1 VRNDKAQY
9 RSCASSGKILQC
21 YKQENESN
29 IIEMTL
35 ESQIIF
41 VQTDIYQVFACGGL
55 VIVITNQE
63 KEWQGHS
70 QFTGENTDT

>member
-1 VRNDKAQY
+1 
-9 RSCASSGKILQC
+9 
-21 YKQENESN
+21 
-29 IIEMTL
+29 MTL

-41 VQTDIYQVFACGGL
+41 VQTDIYQVFACDGL

-63 KEWQGHS
+63 KEWQVHS